1 MEEIKHRRAANV
13 QIDQS
18 TILIVDDDISNVR
31 LMASLLEAEYDVKIA
46 TTGSQC
52 VSLAVKHQP
61 DLILLDIMLPD
72 VSGFDACK
80 VLKSIEETNEIP
92 VIFVTGLIEI
102 GDEEEGFKVGA
113 VDYITKPVNSV
124 ILKARINTHLTL
136 KKQNDLLRE
145 MAIRDPLTGL
155 FNRHSMAEISDRMV
169 SRSTRHQTP
178 LSALMID
185 IDLFKIIND
194 THGHQIGDQVIQGV
208 ARILKQQF
216 RREDMIARY
225 GGEEFLVVM
234 ELCELRQ
241 AMIKAEKVRLLV
253 SEAKIN
259 DLDLTVSIGVAQLSP
274 DEKDYESL
282 VLRADTA
289 LYQAKK
295 SGRNQSVAYTKQMK
309 MIGSG

>member
-1 MEEIKHRRAANV
+1 MEQINQRRAAD
-13 QIDQS
+13 IEIKQS

-31 LMASLLEAEYDVKIA
+31 LMASLLEEDYDVKIA

-80 VLKSIEETNEIP
+80 VLKSVEETNEIP

-124 ILKARINTHLTL
+124 ILRARINTHLTL

-155 FNRHSMAEISDRMV
+155 FNRHSMADISDRMV
-169 SRSTRHQTP
+169 SRSARHKTP

-185 IDLFKIIND
+185 IDLFKNIND
-194 THGHQIGDQVIQGV
+194 THGHLVGDQVIQEV

-241 AMIKAEKVRLLV
+241 AMIKAEKVRLLIKD
-253 SEAKIN
+253 SMIN
-259 DLDLTVSIGVAQLSP
+259 TLKVTVSIGVAQLSAE
-274 DEKDYESL
+274 DHNYESL
-282 VLRADTA
+282 VARADTA
-289 LYQAKK
+289 LYQAKEG
-295 SGRNQSVAYTKQMK
+295 GRNQSVAYTKDMS
-309 MIGSG
+309 MPGAE